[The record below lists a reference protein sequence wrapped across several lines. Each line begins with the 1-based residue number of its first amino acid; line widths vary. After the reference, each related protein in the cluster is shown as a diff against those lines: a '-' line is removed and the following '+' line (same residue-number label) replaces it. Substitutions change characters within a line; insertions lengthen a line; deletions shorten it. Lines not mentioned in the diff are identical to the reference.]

1 MMDESFSYSDL
12 VSYWEC
18 PRKLSYRKAGWR
30 LPNPNFPILRGTY
43 THKGVAAKWSGEDP
57 GAAIDEA
64 CADTLELL
72 ISSHIDDATP
82 VQQAADDAKLFVSR
96 YFNGK
101 GKDIKPISVEESL
114 YYIEGKYKLRGTPDC
129 VGYLD
134 GQLTVFDVKTGRDP
148 NIRYLSHTGQAD
160 WYAYLWGVNHGELP
174 ALVSYEIISPNYI
187 TRHTRPPRVSQAQ
200 YFEEAMK
207 NVALWDNEH
216 LRQTPNY
223 TYQCARCPYL
233 PACHTL
239 DEGGDEEEILLSK
252 FYLEVQ

>member
-1 MMDESFSYSDL
+1 M
-12 VSYWEC
+12 
-18 PRKLSYRKAGWR
+18 KNLS
-30 LPNPNFPILRGTY
+30 II
-43 THKGVAAKWSGEDP
+43 V
-57 GAAIDEA
+57 
-64 CADTLELL
+64 
-72 ISSHIDDATP
+72 
-82 VQQAADDAKLFVSR
+82 
-96 YFNGK
+96 
-101 GKDIKPISVEESL
+101 
-114 YYIEGKYKLRGTPDC
+114 EGKYKLRGTPDC

-134 GQLTVFDVKTGRDP
+134 GRLTVFDVKTGRDP

-187 TRHTRPPRVSQAQ
+187 NRHTRPPRVSQAQ

-216 LRQTPNY
+216 LHQTPNY

-233 PACHTL
+233 QACHTL